1 MRFTNVTGLKSGWTV
16 AYEANG
22 REMLVIVVKA
32 TYAIPEPGQ
41 ESQLMPEQVALVG
54 PDRFSGDPGTTAP
67 LFETDYAH
75 RKPDCDVLLVGNAH
89 APRGESTQQVEVS
102 LQVGPMIKQFRVIGQ
117 RVWFKSGMGIAVSSA
132 QPFTVMPISYDVAF
146 GGTDRTREEEGRVD
160 TFLANPVGRGYWRD
174 HSRID
179 AQPLPNTEQ
188 SNRVVD
194 DPTGNFVPMAFSPLG
209 RNWLPRVRYAGT
221 YDEHWVENEAPFWPQ
236 DFDPRY
242 FQAAAADQIIPYPAG
257 GEEVVMRNLTPDG
270 HRAFRLPTRAVPVT
284 FIPYKGRDVTLEAN
298 IDTIVLEPEAG
309 RFTMTWRANLALGK
323 SVFDVKETIAGEKS
337 AAWHRARRFPGKTY
351 YPSLAE
357 AVQARPRR
365 RGS

>member
-1 MRFTNVTGLKSGWTV
+1 MRFTSVTGLASGWTV
-16 AYEANG
+16 AYETSG
-22 REMLVIVVKA
+22 REMLVVVVKA
-32 TYAIPEPGQ
+32 TYAIPEPG
-41 ESQLMPEQVALVG
+41 EEAQLAPEQVALVG
-54 PDRFSGDPGTTAP
+54 PDRFSGDPGTSAP

-75 RKPDCDVLLVGNAH
+75 RKPSCDVLLVGNAH
-89 APRGESTQQVEVS
+89 APNAEPTHQVEVS
-102 LQVGPMIKQFRVIGQ
+102 LQVGSMIKQFRVIGQ

-146 GGTDRTREEEGRVD
+146 GGTDRTREAEGRVD
-160 TFLANPVGRGYWRD
+160 TFLANPVGRGYWRN

-188 SNRVVD
+188 SNRAVD
-194 DPTGNFVPMAFSPLG
+194 DPAGNFVPMAFSPVG
-209 RNWLPRVRYAGT
+209 RNWLPRMQYAGT
-221 YDEHWVENEAPFWPQ
+221 YDPHWMENEAPFWPQ

-270 HRAFRLPTRAVPVT
+270 HRAFRLPTRVVPVT
-284 FIPYKGRDVTLEAN
+284 FIPYKGRDVTLDAN
-298 IDTIVLEPEAG
+298 IDTIVLEPEEG
-309 RFTMTWRANLALGK
+309 RFTIAWRANLALGR
-323 SVFDVKETIAGEKS
+323 SVFDVKETIAGEMS

-351 YPSLAE
+351 YHNLAE

-365 RGS
+365 RRS